1 MELYVIE
8 TLRAN
13 EITDNEIITRTKAKD
28 INDFKRYDER
38 FDFTVLYTLDEAGIL
53 KSALND
59 GYEVKFL
66 TFTGLVNILSLMF
79 NKRENE
85 DYDVEDFTINRLQ
98 LSEEET
104 ATLTQ
109 ILSSNWVIS
118 TDHSGVNIRSITQAL

>member
-38 FDFTVLYTLDEAGIL
+38 FDFTVLYALAEAGKL